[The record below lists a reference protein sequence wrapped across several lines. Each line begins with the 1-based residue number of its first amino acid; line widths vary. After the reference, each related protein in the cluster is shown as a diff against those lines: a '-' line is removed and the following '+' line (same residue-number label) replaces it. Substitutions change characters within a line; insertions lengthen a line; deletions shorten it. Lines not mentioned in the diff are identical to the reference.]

1 MGLNALFQTQP
12 LTGEEAFDVSGVGHS
27 AGLTTHAIGRA
38 GSPRW
43 HHHYPGLA
51 ITSRP
56 LHAASQKRWRAI
68 QPRRFSLR
76 RQKKSVASAA
86 MTRRAPWLGGL
97 DGCPENR
104 KTLIRE
110 LHMVQVNDLKEQQ
123 IVDSIHV
130 LEATMRHFFY
140 RVLRGPSI
148 GRKEAK
154 IDEDYRHA
162 GMFAGMLA
170 PYKASVPR
178 GDLRGW

>member
-1 MGLNALFQTQP
+1 
-12 LTGEEAFDVSGVGHS
+12 
-27 AGLTTHAIGRA
+27 
-38 GSPRW
+38 
-43 HHHYPGLA
+43 
-51 ITSRP
+51 
-56 LHAASQKRWRAI
+56 
-68 QPRRFSLR
+68 
-76 RQKKSVASAA
+76 

-110 LHMVQVNDLKEQQ
+110 SHMVQVNDLKEQQ

-170 PYKASVPR
+170 PYKHPCLGAIRVAGDVNKQVALGDDASVEELQARVMKHLTIAMCRRPER
-178 GDLRGW
+178 AMPLAPPDK